1 MAKINVFQP
10 TLGADEAAVVAEVF
24 ESNWL
29 GYGQRA
35 QAFEAEFAA
44 HLDVPAEQ
52 VFFINCATAGLF
64 LAIELLG
71 LGPGDDV
78 VLPSAHFVAAGN
90 AVAASGARPVFC
102 DVDPHTMNPAAE
114 HIAAALT
121 PATKAVLTLHFGGYP
136 GDIEAV
142 AKLCRDRGI
151 VLIEDAACAV
161 ASTVDGRACGT
172 FGDLAVW
179 SFDAMKILVT
189 GDGGMFYAKDPELAA
204 RARRLAYFGLGKSAS
219 GFVKSKARAQRWW
232 DLEVEEFGRRIIG
245 NDITGAIGSVQ
256 LRKLPG
262 FVARRVEIATAYDR
276 LLAEVPGVR
285 TPPPLPEGHT
295 TSGYFYWIQCDSA
308 LRDKIAADLLAAGV
322 YTTFRYPPLHRVP
335 IYGAAGLVLPG
346 TEEAAETSI
355 LLPLHQGMSDAD
367 VQVVVDSVTRSA
379 AEYAAAPV
387 AAEA

>member
-10 TLGADEAAVVAEVF
+10 SLGAEEAAAVAEVF

-29 GYGQRA
+29 GYGARA
-35 QAFEAEFAA
+35 AAFEAAFAA

-52 VFFINCATAGLF
+52 VFHINSATSGLF

-102 DVDPHTMNPAAE
+102 DVDPHTMNPSAE

-121 PATKAVLTLHFGGYP
+121 PATKAVLTLHFGGQP

-142 AKLCRDRGI
+142 AKLCRERDI
-151 VLIEDAACAV
+151 TLIEDAACAV

-172 FGDLAVW
+172 FGDIAVW

-189 GDGGMFYAKDPELAA
+189 GDGGMFYARDPEVAA
-204 RARRLAYFGLGKSAS
+204 RAKRLAYFGLGKSAS

-232 DLEVEEFGRRIIG
+232 DLEIEEFGRRIMG
-245 NDITGAIGSVQ
+245 NDITGALGSVQ
-256 LRKLPG
+256 LAKLPG
-262 FVARRVEIATAYDR
+262 FVERRLEIAAAYDR
-276 LLAEVPGVR
+276 LLADVPGVR
-285 TPPPLPEGHT
+285 TPPPLPAGHRS
-295 TSGYFYWIQCDSA
+295 SGYFYWIQCETA
-308 LRDKIAADLLAAGV
+308 LRDRIAADLLAAGV

-335 IYGAAGLVLPG
+335 IYGAVDADLPG
-346 TEEAAETSI
+346 TELAAETTI
-355 LLPLHQGMSDAD
+355 LLPLHQSISDDD
-367 VQVVVDSVTRSA
+367 VAVVVDSVKASVA
-379 AEYAAAPV
+379 ALAPV
-387 AAEA
+387 TTS